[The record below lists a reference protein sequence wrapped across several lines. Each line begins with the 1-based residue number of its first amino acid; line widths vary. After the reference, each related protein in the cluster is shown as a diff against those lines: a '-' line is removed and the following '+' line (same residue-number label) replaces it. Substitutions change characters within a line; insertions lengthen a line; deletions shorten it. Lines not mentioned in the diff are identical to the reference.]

1 MGAGGRETEM
11 RIHRDRFLKDRQMD
25 HPWCVQIVCA
35 DPELARHY
43 RSELENAGKG
53 YCLLDARSIG
63 EAQRNFLRIEP
74 TVILFDGA
82 EGTPVA
88 QGNSLESMVGLL
100 SETAPVV
107 VVGPAEWQSEFAF
120 LITSGAV
127 DFVERSGD
135 YVGVAAGLAE
145 RRIHLAISAS
155 KGALGVAGEPSD
167 SDFGEILRHEV
178 NNPLTGILGN
188 AEMLLARKDHLPAA
202 VVERVETIAE
212 LAVRL
217 RETVRRLSHTW
228 DEGHDHVG
236 TA

>member
-1 MGAGGRETEM
+1 
-11 RIHRDRFLKDRQMD
+11 MD
-25 HPWCVQIVCA
+25 HQWCVQIVCA

-43 RSELENAGKG
+43 RSELENAGKD

-63 EAQRNFLRIEP
+63 EAQRNFLRIDP
-74 TVILFDGA
+74 TVILFDTA
-82 EGTPVA
+82 EGVPVVK
-88 QGNSLESMVGLL
+88 GNSLESMVGLL

-107 VVGPAEWQSEFAF
+107 VIGAAEWQSEFRF

-127 DFVERSGD
+127 DFVARSGD
-135 YVGVAAGLAE
+135 YVSVAAGLAD
-145 RRIHLAISAS
+145 RRIHLAASATT
-155 KGALGVAGEPSD
+155 GTLGLAGEPSD

-188 AEMLLARKDHLPAA
+188 AEMLLARKEHLPAA
-202 VVERVETIAE
+202 VIARVETIAE

-228 DEGHDHVG
+228 DERHDHAG
-236 TA
+236 TT